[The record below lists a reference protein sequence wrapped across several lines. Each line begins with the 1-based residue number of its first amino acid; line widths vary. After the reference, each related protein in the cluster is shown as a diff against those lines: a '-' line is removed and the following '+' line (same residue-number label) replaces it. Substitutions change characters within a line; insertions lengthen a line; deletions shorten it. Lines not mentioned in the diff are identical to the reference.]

1 MRKQMVTLVVLASV
15 FPGAAHAQDDVA
27 AGAVMGGI
35 TGAIIGGAV
44 SGNARGAA
52 AGAVIGGATGAI
64 MGGALN
70 LQQQRTFYFWNN
82 GRCYY
87 SDPSGQVMTVP
98 KSYCQ

>member
-1 MRKQMVTLVVLASV
+1 MQKWVLAAGLLAS
-15 FPGAAHAQDDVA
+15 FLPAPSRAQDDVA

-44 SGNARGAA
+44 SGDAKGAA
-52 AGAVIGGATGAI
+52 AGAVIGGAAGAI

-70 LQQQRTFYFWNN
+70 QPQQRAYYFWNR

-98 KSYCQ
+98 KGYCN

>member
-1 MRKQMVTLVVLASV
+1 MWKKVMAVLLLASCL
-15 FPGAAHAQDDVA
+15 PGAGVAQDDVA

-64 MGGALN
+64 LGGALN
-70 LQQQRTFYFWNN
+70 QQQQSTYYFWNN

-87 SDPSGQVMTVP
+87 SDNSGQVMTVP
-98 KSYCQ
+98 KAYCQ

>member
-1 MRKQMVTLVVLASV
+1 MRKWGMAVALLVISLPT
-15 FPGAAHAQDDVA
+15 PGQAQDDVA

-44 SGNARGAA
+44 TGNAQGAA

-70 LQQQRTFYFWNN
+70 QGQQRAFYFWNR

-98 KSYCQ
+98 KGYCQ

>member
-1 MRKQMVTLVVLASV
+1 MALMVSCLPVST
-15 FPGAAHAQDDVA
+15 HAQDDVA

-35 TGAIIGGAV
+35 TGAIIGGAI
-44 SGNARGAA
+44 SGDARGAA

-70 LQQQRTFYFWNN
+70 PEQQRAFYFWNR

-98 KSYCQ
+98 KGYCQSSY